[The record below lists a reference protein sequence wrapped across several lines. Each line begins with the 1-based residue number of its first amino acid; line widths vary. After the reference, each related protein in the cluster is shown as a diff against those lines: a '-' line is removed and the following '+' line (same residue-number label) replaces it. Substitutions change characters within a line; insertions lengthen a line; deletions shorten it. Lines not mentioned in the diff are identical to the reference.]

1 MRYTIDRKDFNPKQ
15 EKCKEEFMFEVW
27 LRGQIKRALSEIEIK
42 QCCKSLERIKNRLS
56 NPRQNTPHF

>member
-27 LRGQIKRALSEIEIK
+27 LRGQIKRALSEIETK
-42 QCCKSLERIKNRLS
+42 ECCKSLERIKNRS
-56 NPRQNTPHF
+56 